1 VLASVAFRSL
11 ETSTPEYPRGQD
23 VVRALAGAATQAE
36 FDLLFID
43 MMVPH
48 HQGAVEMALIAQ
60 VRGEHQEVKEMAA
73 AILADQTR
81 EIEQMRAWR
90 LAWYGSAQTPPMD
103 QMPMLHD
110 APQAGTMAMTMNMAQ
125 EVEILRNAP
134 EPFDQAFINAMIPHH
149 QSAIDA
155 ALLAQ
160 TRAQRHEIRDLAAA
174 ILRAQQSEIDQMQAW
189 QQAWY
194 GAAASPTGDPSMPTH
209 TPGMGH

>member
-11 ETSTPEYPRGQD
+11 ETSTPENPRGED
-23 VVRALAGAATQAE
+23 VAHTLARAAAQVE

-60 VRGEHQEVKEMAA
+60 VRGEHQEIKDMAA

-81 EIEQMRAWR
+81 EIEQMRTWR
-90 LAWYGSAQTPPMD
+90 LAWYGSDATPSLD
-103 QMPMLHD
+103 AMPMLHEMNG
-110 APQAGTMAMTMNMAQ
+110 QVMVMGTMNMAQ
-125 EVEILRNAP
+125 DVEQLRNAP
-134 EPFDQAFINAMIPHH
+134 APFDLAFINAMIPHH

-160 TRAQRHEIRDLAAA
+160 TQAQRQEIRDLAAA
-174 ILRAQQSEIDQMQAW
+174 IIRAQQSEIQQMQAW

-209 TPGMGH
+209 VPGVGH